1 MSVLINASTT
11 TGTVISSDLSGNIK
25 LQYNGVDAPAFSVY
39 QSTLQSIPTSASTF
53 YKLQFQAKE
62 FDTGNYFD
70 NVTNYRF
77 TPLVGGYYQVSGG
90 WWAAGSTGP
99 LLTVAV
105 FKNGSSYKD
114 GGLFGVGGGAAVSC
128 LVLLNGSTDYIEL
141 FAFQNSSGAVNTGTS
156 ISQTYFQGILVR
168 GT

>member
-25 LQYNGVDAPAFSVY
+25 LQYNGVDAPAFSAY
-39 QSTLQSIPTSASTF
+39 QSTLQSIPNLTYT
-53 YKLQFQAKE
+53 KLQFQTKE

-70 NVTNYRF
+70 SITNYRF
-77 TPLVGGYYQVSGG
+77 TPLVGGYYQVSGA
-90 WWAAGSTGP
+90 WWAAASTGAIT
-99 LLTVAV
+99 TVAV
-105 FKNGSSYKD
+105 YKNGSAYKNS
-114 GGLFGVGGGAAVSC
+114 GIFGVGGGAAVSC

-141 FAFQNSSGAVNTGTS
+141 FASQNSGGAVNTVA
-156 ISQTYFQGILVR
+156 ISNQTYFQGILVR